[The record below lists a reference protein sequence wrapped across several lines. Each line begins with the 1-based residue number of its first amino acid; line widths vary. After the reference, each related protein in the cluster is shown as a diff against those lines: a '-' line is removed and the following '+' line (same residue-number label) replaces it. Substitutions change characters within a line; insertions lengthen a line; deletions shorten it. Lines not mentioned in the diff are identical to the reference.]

1 MPGFTQEQ
9 LNYNALN
16 GNNVAVLIGDQTIAF
31 AQSTDHTTD
40 FGTETQYGIG
50 SAKPQEIQQL
60 KFSPTITLTQFA
72 LTDTGKQRIQGNTQN
87 LISLLANNQFNLHIV
102 SANGA
107 SLYTYVG
114 CVCTNYGQNI
124 PANAIITENL
134 NFQAMDVLDSS
145 GKSILNGTQAFSL

>member
-31 AQSTDHTTD
+31 AQTTDHNID

-50 SAKPQEIQQL
+50 SARPQEIQQL
-60 KFSPTITLTQFA
+60 KLAPTINITQFA
-72 LTDTGKQRIQGNTQN
+72 LTNIGKQAIQGNTQN
-87 LISLLANNQFNLHIV
+87 LISLLANNQFNIHV
-102 SANGA
+102 VAADGT

-114 CVCTNYGQNI
+114 CVCTTSGQNI
-124 PANAIITENL
+124 PANAIITETL
-134 NFQAMDVLDSS
+134 SFQAMDVLDSS
-145 GKSILNGTQAFSL
+145 GKTILTSTSAFSL